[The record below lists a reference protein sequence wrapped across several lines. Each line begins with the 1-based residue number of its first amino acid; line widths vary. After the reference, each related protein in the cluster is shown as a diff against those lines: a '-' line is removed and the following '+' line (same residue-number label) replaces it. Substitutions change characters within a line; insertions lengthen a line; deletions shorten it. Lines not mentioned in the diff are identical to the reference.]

1 MFLYAGDAY
10 LAASSLGPSL
20 EIHVAGLRNKGG
32 GGEPGDEASRLY
44 SYILLLYNVT
54 CTILSSSMNMY
65 ICAVDC
71 RTDTDIFST
80 LW

>member
-1 MFLYAGDAY
+1 MLGIFTLQPRP
-10 LAASSLGPSL
+10 SSLGPSL
-20 EIHVAGLRNKGG
+20 EIHVACLRNKG

-54 CTILSSSMNMY
+54 CIILSSSMNMY
-65 ICAVDC
+65 IYAVDC